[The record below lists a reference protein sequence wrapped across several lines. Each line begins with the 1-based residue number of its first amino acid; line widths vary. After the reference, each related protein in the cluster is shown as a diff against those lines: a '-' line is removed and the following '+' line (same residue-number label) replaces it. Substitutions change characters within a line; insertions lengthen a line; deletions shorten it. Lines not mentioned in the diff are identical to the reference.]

1 MYCETQQY
9 CRLKQKNKESRDAS
23 VYPRTWS
30 ATQGVPQETCCI
42 NWVSIKSAD
51 VAQLSVAEKRPLMSP
66 RRQLT
71 ASLQQCKALDR
82 ELDYLALWKSRV

>member
-1 MYCETQQY
+1 MNCEIQQY
-9 CRLKQKNKESRDAS
+9 CRLKQKNKES
-23 VYPRTWS
+23 VYPRTRS

-71 ASLQQCKALDR
+71 ASLQPCEALDR
-82 ELDYLALWKSRV
+82 ELDYLAVWKSRV